1 MRFTTTGG
9 RHSRRRPLHDD
20 LRKQLASLLID
31 FGVRA
36 VSIRLGIHPQTAC
49 ALAAG
54 AFGNASTI
62 VAVEHGLHAFAQATR
77 PLTDFLDV
85 AALVASVVE
94 AAEAPETHAP
104 AASSVRTCVEADPRT
119 DLEAAR

>member
-1 MRFTTTGG
+1 MRFTATG
-9 RHSRRRPLHDD
+9 RHSRRRPLQDD
-20 LRKQLASLLID
+20 LRKQLASLLTD
-31 FGVRA
+31 FGVRSVA
-36 VSIRLGIHPQTAC
+36 LRLGIHPQTAC

-62 VAVEHGLHAFAQATR
+62 LAVEHGLHAFAEATR

-94 AAEAPETHAP
+94 AAEAPEPRAP
-104 AASSVRTCVEADPRT
+104 AAPSVRTCGDADPRT
-119 DLEAAR
+119 DVEAAR